1 MQKKL
6 FDNPTI
12 DREWLRSMSEE
23 AIVQCGI
30 GFTGDQRIYR
40 FPNGFGA
47 SLVKICM
54 VHANKNE
61 VMPYTGLHPMT
72 DEPLWELGVVYF
84 NSDDDTDY
92 TITFE
97 TSVSDDVIR
106 HVTDSRAELIL
117 RKIKELP
124 PVPVTCSHT

>member
-6 FDNPTI
+6 FDNPTVE
-12 DREWLRSMSEE
+12 REWPSSMSEE
-23 AIVQCGI
+23 AIVQCGF
-30 GFTGDQRIYR
+30 GLTGDQRIYR

-54 VHANKNE
+54 VRDNKNE
-61 VMPYTGLHPMT
+61 VMPFTGLHPVT
-72 DEPLWELGVVYF
+72 DEPLWELGIVYF

-106 HVTDSRAELIL
+106 RVTDSRAELIL
-117 RKIKELP
+117 RQIKELSS
-124 PVPVTCSHT
+124 VPATRSHT